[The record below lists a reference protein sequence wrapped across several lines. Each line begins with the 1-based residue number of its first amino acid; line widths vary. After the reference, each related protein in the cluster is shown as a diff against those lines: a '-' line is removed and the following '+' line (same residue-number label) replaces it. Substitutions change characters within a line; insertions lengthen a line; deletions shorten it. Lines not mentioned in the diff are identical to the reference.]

1 MKKIPKY
8 IEEKIDRL
16 ELLLEQAYKLKTEIE
31 RWAEKK
37 GIDTSSDEWYD
48 NVIDDVSGVNGIY
61 KEELYEL
68 LENIQEL

>member
-31 RWAEKK
+31 RWSEKK